1 MDENRAALLFVAS
14 GINDRNYART
24 LPEKGE
30 IESKPYTTWIL
41 KTLEISQYNTE
52 YLWTRNDVKSAL

>member
-30 IESKPYTTWIL
+30 IESKPYTT
-41 KTLEISQYNTE
+41 
-52 YLWTRNDVKSAL
+52 